1 MASLNASAAA
11 CTDEMWVVMSDVF
24 LDQPDVLEKLGRVF
38 SAFEG
43 ADVPPALFV
52 LIGEF
57 CSTPFGPASPNL
69 TETRGAQ
76 HKCHAL
82 LTNGVLR
89 PRLQMRLSGL
99 QTFCRASLP
108 SFSPAGSCS
117 SRVPGIPGQPL
128 RFLGRR

>member
-1 MASLNASAAA
+1 MASLNAAAAA

-24 LDQPDVLEKLGRVF
+24 LDQPEVLEKLGRVF

-57 CSTPFGPASPNL
+57 CSTPFGPASPSL

-76 HKCHAL
+76 HNWHASFA
-82 LTNGVLR
+82 GGMLR
-89 PRLQMRLSGL
+89 PCLQMRLSGL
-99 QTFCRASLP
+99 QTFCRASLH
-108 SFSPAGSCS
+108 SCSPAGSCS
-117 SRVPGIPGQPL
+117 FRAPGTLGLPL
-128 RFLGRR
+128 RFLGLR